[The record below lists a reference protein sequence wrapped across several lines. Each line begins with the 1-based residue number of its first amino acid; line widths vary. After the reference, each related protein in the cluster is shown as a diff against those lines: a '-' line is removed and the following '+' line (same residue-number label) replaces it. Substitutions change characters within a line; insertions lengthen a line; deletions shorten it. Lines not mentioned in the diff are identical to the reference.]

1 LGGSSISKEPPVQIL
16 FQYFKIKEPLVQVI
30 SKPPT
35 IDGFRERMGSLASA
49 LTF

>member
-1 LGGSSISKEPPVQIL
+1 ME
-16 FQYFKIKEPLVQVI
+16 EPLVQVI

-35 IDGFRERMGSLASA
+35 IDGFHERMGSLAGA